1 MTYTLF
7 DFPLSAPCW
16 RVRIALTYKGL
27 DWQSQQVHPLNG
39 DSHKPEYLA
48 VNPQGKIPALRLPSG
63 EVLTQSSAIL
73 QYLEE
78 THPEPTLFPVSDAPV
93 SEPMACARI
102 RAVMEV
108 VAEGQSVGASP
119 IALRSVA
126 RAGLDAATEAGQ
138 AERLEWLKE
147 SHRFAMESLE
157 KLLHHLEPN
166 GAGAHALYNKMTM
179 ADCAIIPAVF
189 TARRWGA
196 DTSAFPR
203 CESIYDHCMTHPN
216 HTYCADTHPEKY
228 TIG

>member
-63 EVLTQSSAIL
+63 EVITQSYAIL

-78 THPEPTLFPVSDAPV
+78 AHPEPSLFPV
-93 SEPMACARI
+93 SEPMARARI

-108 VAEGQSVGASP
+108 VGEGQSVGASP
-119 IALRSVA
+119 IALRTVA
-126 RAGLDAATEAGQ
+126 RAGLDAATDAGQ

-147 SHRFAMESLE
+147 SHRFGMESLE

-166 GAGAHALYNKMTM
+166 GAGAHGLYNKMTM

-203 CESIYDHCMTHPN
+203 CEVIYDHCMTHPN
-216 HTYCADTHPEKY
+216 HTYCAETHPEKY

>member
-63 EVLTQSSAIL
+63 EVITQSYAIL

-78 THPEPTLFPVSDAPV
+78 AHPEPSLFPV
-93 SEPMACARI
+93 SEPMARARI

-108 VAEGQSVGASP
+108 VGEGQSVGASP
-119 IALRSVA
+119 IALRTVA
-126 RAGLDAATEAGQ
+126 RAGLDAATDAGQ

-147 SHRFAMESLE
+147 SHRFGMESLE

-166 GAGAHALYNKMTM
+166 GAGAHGLYNKMTM

-203 CESIYDHCMTHPN
+203 CEAIYDHCMTHPN
-216 HTYCADTHPEKY
+216 HTYCAETHPEKY